1 MHAKFKLCLIQR
13 QIEEKKEGKKAYFV
27 LYPLTSADSS
37 DPPWLCPLWVGGRGR
52 RLFNPLAML
61 LATFCLRP
69 DDGSWWWPRSFSE
82 EDEVSCPLSGFI
94 ELATYVLSGFM
105 DPVTYVPSLLFLGV
119 GVLQADLPW
128 DDGGCYNN
136 YLCICTST
144 SFHYKTHY
152 LVTQSLQ
159 STDIVQIYSWSL
171 SLILTRSI
179 NIFNESEI
187 HFKNSYGNTA
197 SLHYDPGT
205 INFTIQRLH

>member
-1 MHAKFKLCLIQR
+1 MYANFKLCLIQR

-136 YLCICTST
+136 YLYIVYHSIINHTTWLHSHFNVHIYTNFLTST
-144 SFHYKTHY
+144 
-152 LVTQSLQ
+152 
-159 STDIVQIYSWSL
+159 QIHSCSN
-171 SLILTRSI
+171 LILAPKPRDHKFH
-179 NIFNESEI
+179 IFT
-187 HFKNSYGNTA
+187 F
-197 SLHYDPGT
+197 
-205 INFTIQRLH
+205 